1 MLWVVTVKTGK
12 QWKIYWCFKKSDGHI
27 ANSSLPCGHK
37 SFCIAGPFRS
47 DQDKFSE
54 RMFFDEVK

>member
-37 SFCIAGPFRS
+37 SFCIAVPFRS
-47 DQDKFSE
+47 
-54 RMFFDEVK
+54 R